1 MASKSHDCDLTNI
14 ARSSI
19 KMTEKQPSSNFLQ
32 FSQILSWRF
41 ERTFLQSFYTLLR
54 SNVCN
59 GINIECLGSDKQP
72 KVAPKWPKFLF
83 WTVSIFSNTVL
94 TIRTKLP
101 IAFIHQIES
110 FLCDGI
116 KIVWMR
122 LRNKTK
128 STPKVI
134 RKWPI
139 VVFNFF
145 QKMSSGWN
153 VISTDISHSTPF
165 KCPMRAMASKSHNC
179 DLTNIA
185 RSSIKVTGKQPS
197 SNFLQFS
204 QILSWRFE
212 RTFLQSF
219 YTLLMSNV
227 CNGINIVCLG
237 SDKQPKVAPKW
248 PKFLFLEC
256 FNYLKYCPYDSN

>member
-72 KVAPKWPKFLF
+72 KVAPKWHKFLF
-83 WTVSIFSNTVL
+83 WNVSIISNTVL

-110 FLCDGI
+110 FMCNGI
-116 KIVWMR
+116 KFVWMP

-128 STPKVI
+128 STPKVT

-145 QKMSSGWN
+145 QKCQADG
-153 VISTDISHSTPF
+153 T
-165 KCPMRAMASKSHNC
+165 
-179 DLTNIA
+179 
-185 RSSIKVTGKQPS
+185 
-197 SNFLQFS
+197 
-204 QILSWRFE
+204 
-212 RTFLQSF
+212 
-219 YTLLMSNV
+219 
-227 CNGINIVCLG
+227 
-237 SDKQPKVAPKW
+237 
-248 PKFLFLEC
+248 
-256 FNYLKYCPYDSN
+256 